1 MASGVVL
8 TKYWG
13 RPVSLLAFTSWQLIA
28 GGLVLAPFALGFEGL
43 PSHFTGRNLLGFLWL
58 VIAGTAVAYSLWF
71 RGIER
76 LPVSRASILA
86 LLSPVVATAA
96 GFLIAHQ
103 TLKIPQII
111 GAGLVLAAVWF
122 GQRARANE
130 HRDILP
136 DQQGVA

>member
-13 RPVSLLAFTSWQLIA
+13 RPVPLLAFTSWQLIA
-28 GGLVLAPFALGFEGL
+28 GGLVLAPFALAFEGL
-43 PSHFTGRNLLGFLWL
+43 PPHFTGRNLLGFLWL
-58 VIAGTAVAYSLWF
+58 ATAGTAVAYSLWF

-96 GFLIAHQ
+96 GWLIAHQ
-103 TLKIPQII
+103 TLKVPQII

-122 GQRARANE
+122 GQRARSE
-130 HRDILP
+130 RRDILP
-136 DQQGVA
+136 DEQGVA

>member
-13 RPVSLLAFTSWQLIA
+13 RPVPLLAFTSWQLIA
-28 GGLVLAPFALGFEGL
+28 GGLVLAPFALAFEGL
-43 PSHFTGRNLLGFLWL
+43 PPQFTGRNLLGFLWL
-58 VIAGTAVAYSLWF
+58 ATAGTAVAYSLWF

-96 GFLIAHQ
+96 GWLIAHQ
-103 TLKIPQII
+103 TLKVAQII

-122 GQRARANE
+122 GQRARSQRRAV
-130 HRDILP
+130 LP
-136 DQQGVA
+136 DEQGVA